1 MEKVYC
7 KNCKNRMSY
16 SRMNHI
22 TNYYHLTIR
31 YPQCVII
38 TKNKYTGIRTIIQP
52 DGNGPRF
59 PLNVNGE
66 CGKYKRKWWKFWVKE

>member
-1 MEKVYC
+1 MMEKVYC
-7 KNCKNRMSY
+7 KNCKNRMRY
-16 SRMNHI
+16 SR
-22 TNYYHLTIR
+22 R